1 MVKTNCTQSVSNS
14 KKSSG
19 DDDNDDDDNDDN
31 DNDDNDDDD
40 NDDDLFDQFIIFYTA
55 TARWSKATRAT
66 SIPAQS
72 QRVDL

>member
-1 MVKTNCTQSVSNS
+1 MVKTNCTQLVSNS

-19 DDDNDDDDNDDN
+19 
-31 DNDDNDDDD
+31 DDDD
-40 NDDDLFDQFIIFYTA
+40 NDDDLFDQFIIYYTA
-55 TARWSKATRAT
+55 IASWSKVTRAT